1 MFSGEVE
8 HEDLTQTLRRCII
21 VCLKSYEPIAR
32 GAYRTFGWLWSE
44 WKKFLSQDCSQIKA
58 FLDYLLKE
66 DALCFNK
73 GCDELLGL
81 LERYINEHIDPKQE
95 YSEFAKDDYLLSFTN
110 SSSACDIIWEAN
122 DWQIFTSGS
131 TGRHTAFISRRNA
144 YILKS
149 FEGGYENRGWNQKL
163 LKHDGWTVWYWDASK
178 YELNCIVLQYKNI
191 KLDIRFLSKS
201 SSSSTGVLRIN
212 LKDTDN
218 NTDLSAYPKLL
229 EVFGCS
235 KDQKEEVVKDIEF
248 DTFDP
253 AKIKEE
259 LEKLMTEVT
268 NSFL

>member
-1 MFSGEVE
+1 MS
-8 HEDLTQTLRRCII
+8 
-21 VCLKSYEPIAR
+21 
-32 GAYRTFGWLWSE
+32 
-44 WKKFLSQDCSQIKA
+44 
-58 FLDYLLKE
+58 
-66 DALCFNK
+66 FNK
-73 GCDELLGL
+73 GCDELVGL
-81 LERYINEHIDPKQE
+81 LERYINEHIDPKEE

-110 SSSACDIIWEAN
+110 DSGACDIIWEAN
-122 DWQIFTSGS
+122 DWKISTRGS
-131 TGRHTAFISRRNA
+131 FVKHTAFISRRNA

-149 FEGGYENRGWNQKL
+149 FEAGKENNGWNQKL
-163 LKHDGWTVWYWDASK
+163 LKHDGWTVWYCYDK
-178 YELNCIVLQYKNI
+178 YEPNCIVLQYKNI

-201 SSSSTGVLRIN
+201 SSSSNGILRIN